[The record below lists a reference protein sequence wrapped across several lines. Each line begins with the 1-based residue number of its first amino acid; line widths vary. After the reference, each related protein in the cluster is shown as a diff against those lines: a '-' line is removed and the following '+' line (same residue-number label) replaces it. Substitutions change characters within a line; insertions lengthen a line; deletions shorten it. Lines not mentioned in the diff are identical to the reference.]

1 MKEKFINDTIQAMK
15 DGSEVVIISNDFQYD
30 SSIFWIND
38 GVLFSFCRGLGVME
52 RTDMNMDGFKN
63 HLRRMIE
70 ESSVFV
76 RGYRD

>member
-15 DGSEVVIISNDFQYD
+15 DGSEVVIISNDFQCD
-30 SSIFWIND
+30 SAIFWIND
-38 GVLFSFCRGLGVME
+38 GVLFSFCREFGVME
-52 RTDMNMDGFKN
+52 RTDMNMDRFKN

-76 RGYRD
+76 RGYGD